1 MTKKMIFLDVV
12 APFTVFQ
19 VCSPVHNSQYV
30 FDHSPERTP
39 TEREKVKIQREISM
53 TRTKERKKEITLISK
68 LS

>member
-19 VCSPVHNSQYV
+19 VCSHVHNSQYV
-30 FDHSPERTP
+30 FDHSPERTQ
-39 TEREKVKIQREISM
+39 TEREKVMIQREISM
-53 TRTKERKKEITLISK
+53 TRTKARKKEINLISK